1 MQINKRNI
9 NLTSTV
15 STEKETCFK
24 LNALQGY
31 WRCAQILKATKQWG
45 DALEV
50 LFDGL
55 DRCDEMGQDVRVNF
69 VSEILKNLAN
79 MPPGGSTVYIPQKL
93 HEHTARWVH
102 CLLPA

>member
-1 MQINKRNI
+1 M
-9 NLTSTV
+9 
-15 STEKETCFK
+15 
-24 LNALQGY
+24 NALQGY
-31 WRCAQILKATKQWG
+31 WRCAQILKATKEWG

-93 HEHTARWVH
+93 HEYTARWVH